1 MAEIRTKPIN
11 ELEKKTWVSNEDS
24 ILIVDKVTGEARLAD
39 KEELR
44 GVGISNVT
52 KSKSWKTTTITIH
65 TTDGGNYQVQLEDGN
80 DGYTPEF
87 KLEGTVFK
95 WKFPNESQW
104 TTLFDI
110 TSFKGDKGNDG
121 VWISEI
127 THTKRDK
134 TTTITIKKT
143 DGSSHPFSIEDGE
156 KGNDGKNPEFQ
167 LWSTHLQWRLQG
179 ESEWKDL
186 IPKEQIRGA
195 TITNIAKTAGDSSPW
210 TTDTYTISLS
220 DGQAFNFFVY
230 HGRDGSWSGDML
242 KANNLSDIPD
252 KEQARANLELYSIA
266 QITALLQNM
275 LTSTNLNSVAR
286 TLSGLIITPWNW
298 SGSASLYLKH
308 PNGKMYEFFSDGN
321 GAFGVWDKT
330 SDQNVLRITSSE
342 TIFYK
347 QINANDLRITKVANP
362 VDWKD
367 AVNKQYLESQKNQT
381 NGIAGLDNNK
391 KLDPSVIPVIATTE
405 TVVVA
410 NKTARLALTTAQV
423 QRGDY
428 AIQTDSGE
436 KFILSGNNPQ
446 QEGHRTLVA
455 DTTPDWSQIDN
466 KPSAFTPATHTH
478 TKEQVGLGKVDNTS
492 DAEKNSATATLTNKT
507 INGDNNTITKVNS
520 LKNQNGN
527 TEIKTR
533 AGTKAQH
540 TAVGTKDA
548 NTLYFVTEN

>member
-1 MAEIRTKPIN
+1 MTPIPAKPIN
-11 ELEKKTWVSNEDS
+11 ELEKKTWITDQDL
-24 ILIVDKVTGEARLAD
+24 ILILDASTGEARVAD

-44 GVGISNVT
+44 GIGIENIK
-52 KSKSWKTTTITIH
+52 KSKSGKTTTLTIN
-65 TTDGGNYQVQLEDGN
+65 TTDGQNYKVQLEDGG

-110 TSFKGDKGNDG
+110 TSFKGEEGNDG

-127 THTKRDK
+127 THTKRGK

-143 DGSSHPFSIEDGE
+143 DGSSHPFNIEDGE

-167 LWSTHLQWRLQG
+167 LWATHLQWRLQG
-179 ESEWKDL
+179 ENEWKDL

-195 TITNIAKTAGDSSPW
+195 TITNIAKTAGNSLPW

-230 HGRDGSWSGDML
+230 HGRDGSGSGDML
-242 KANNLSDIPD
+242 KSANLSDLAD
-252 KEQARANLELYSIA
+252 KN
-266 QITALLQNM
+266 
-275 LTSTNLNSVAR
+275 VAR
-286 TLSGLIITPWNW
+286 TNLSVYSKSEVDTKLWV
-298 SGSASLYLKH
+298 K
-308 PNGKMYEFFSDGN
+308 
-321 GAFGVWDKT
+321 
-330 SDQNVLRITSSE
+330 QNTAE
-342 TIFYK
+342 
-347 QINANDLRITKVANP
+347 
-362 VDWKD
+362 
-367 AVNKQYLESQKNQT
+367 KNQA
-381 NGIAGLDNNK
+381 NGYAGLDNNK

-410 NKTARLALTTAQV
+410 NKTTRLALTTAQV

-492 DAEKNSATATLTNKT
+492 DAEKNSAVATLTNKT

-520 LKNQNGN
+520 LKNLKDNSELKLWAGN
-527 TEIKTR
+527 TADIPAPEAQQ
-533 AGTKAQH
+533 AG
-540 TAVGTKDA
+540 VI
-548 NTLYFVTEN
+548 YFGFKQ

>member
-1 MAEIRTKPIN
+1 MAEIRTKPIS
-11 ELEKKTWVSNEDS
+11 ELEKKTWVSNQDS

-44 GVGISNVT
+44 GVGINNVT

-65 TTDGGNYQVQLEDGN
+65 TTDGGSYQVQLEDGG
-80 DGYTPEF
+80 DWYTPEF
-87 KLEGTVFK
+87 KLEGTIFK

-127 THTKRDK
+127 THTKSGK

-143 DGSSHPFSIEDGE
+143 DGSSHPFNIEDGE

-167 LWSTHLQWRLQG
+167 LWTTHLQWRLQG

-195 TITNIAKTAGDSSPW
+195 TITNIAKTAGNSSPW

-220 DGQAFNFFVY
+220 DSQSFNFFVY
-230 HGRDGSWSGDML
+230 HGRDGRGSWDML
-242 KANNLSDIPD
+242 KSANLSDLAD
-252 KEQARANLELYSIA
+252 KN
-266 QITALLQNM
+266 
-275 LTSTNLNSVAR
+275 VAR
-286 TLSGLIITPWNW
+286 SNLSVYSKSEVDTKLWV
-298 SGSASLYLKH
+298 K
-308 PNGKMYEFFSDGN
+308 
-321 GAFGVWDKT
+321 
-330 SDQNVLRITSSE
+330 QNTAE
-342 TIFYK
+342 
-347 QINANDLRITKVANP
+347 
-362 VDWKD
+362 
-367 AVNKQYLESQKNQT
+367 KNQA
-381 NGIAGLDNNK
+381 NGYAGLDNNK

-410 NKTARLALTTAQV
+410 NKTARLALTTTQV

-478 TKEQVGLGKVDNTS
+478 TKEQVGLGNVDNTS
-492 DAEKNSATATLTNKT
+492 DAAKNSATATLTNKT

-548 NTLYFVTEN
+548 NTLYLITES